1 MSKLVKQTENEL
13 KIIIENAVNK
23 AMASGDL
30 PQAEIPQFNIEKP
43 ANRDNGDYSTNVAM
57 AGARAFKKAPK
68 MIAEAIEKY
77 LELGGTVFEKI
88 EIAGP
93 NRSAR

>member
-43 ANRDNGDYSTNVAM
+43 ANKDNGDYSTNVAM

-68 MIAEAIEKY
+68 MIAEAIENTWNLAVLFLKK
-77 LELGGTVFEKI
+77 LKLQ
-88 EIAGP
+88 
-93 NRSAR
+93 ARDL

>member
-43 ANRDNGDYSTNVAM
+43 AFVMPRRITL
-57 AGARAFKKAPK
+57 
-68 MIAEAIEKY
+68 Y
-77 LELGGTVFEKI
+77 LL
-88 EIAGP
+88 
-93 NRSAR
+93 

>member
-30 PQAEIPQFNIEKP
+30 PQAEIPQFNIESRLIKIT
-43 ANRDNGDYSTNVAM
+43 AIIQQMLQWQVRVHL
-57 AGARAFKKAPK
+57 KKHRK
-68 MIAEAIEKY
+68 
-77 LELGGTVFEKI
+77 
-88 EIAGP
+88 
-93 NRSAR
+93 